1 MAKSEMRLE
10 GLSDLLAKLKA
21 LPAEIGSKGGGP
33 LRLALF
39 TATKLM
45 RDDAQMRA
53 PVDTG
58 RLQRNVI
65 AFRDRD
71 PRSSGVTEQYGITF
85 RRGKQGRERKSYHTS
100 ARGEK
105 DAWYGRFVEFGT
117 SKTPAQP
124 FLRPA
129 FEARK
134 RDSAEA
140 FRSKLAAAIAAAV
153 VKMQRRA
160 GRG

>member
-1 MAKSEMRLE
+1 MAKTEMRLE
-10 GLSDLLAKLKA
+10 GLSELLRKLTT
-21 LPAEIGSKGGGP
+21 LSSDIGSKGGGP

-39 TATKLM
+39 AATKLM
-45 RDDAQMRA
+45 RDDAQQRA

-85 RRGKQGRERKSYHTS
+85 RRGKQGRQRRSYHTT

-105 DAWYGRFVEFGT
+105 DAFYGRFVEFGT
-117 SKTPAQP
+117 SKAPAQP

-129 FEARK
+129 FEAK
-134 RDSAEA
+134 KMESAEM
-140 FRSKLAAAIAAAV
+140 FRTKLAAAIDAAV
-153 VKMQRRA
+153 RKMQRRA
-160 GRG
+160 SRG